1 MWAYAYHH
9 FRHDYDYFYI
19 CGDDVY
25 LVVENMQAYLEGE
38 QIKLLLNG
46 HLDVFSKLNKNASQW
61 KTRRPRPLLLGIP
74 MNFPMMV
81 YPSGGCGHVLNRAG
95 LHLFAQRVL
104 REFLPDATD
113 SREDVF
119 VGSALWEHGISTADS
134 RDEQG
139 AFRFGGSAEDLFNFD
154 GVRSPVGP
162 NVMRRRYG
170 VEMYKGITGVSSETI
185 SFHLKGTTS
194 RYDTSLSYTS
204 SRIL

>member
-1 MWAYAYHH
+1 
-9 FRHDYDYFYI
+9 
-19 CGDDVY
+19 VY

-119 VGSALWEHGISTADS
+119 IGSALWEHGISTADS
-134 RDEQG
+134 RDEDFALGVVLRTYLTLMVSEAQ
-139 AFRFGGSAEDLFNFD
+139 SA
-154 GVRSPVGP
+154 
-162 NVMRRRYG
+162 
-170 VEMYKGITGVSSETI
+170 
-185 SFHLKGTTS
+185 
-194 RYDTSLSYTS
+194 
-204 SRIL
+204 